1 MSSALWWK
9 IGGISGALAVSFGAF
24 GAHALRDR
32 VSDEKILAAY
42 NTGAHYHLVHSFAL
56 LACSYLNKPQSNIAG
71 SLFLSGIV
79 LFSGSLY
86 MLGMSENRKW
96 GAITP
101 IGGLGFIA
109 GWLVL
114 AFAKLKTKSL

>member
-1 MSSALWWK
+1 MPFWWRA
-9 IGGISGALAVSFGAF
+9 GGISGALAVAFGAF

-32 VSDEKILAAY
+32 ITDQRILAAY
-42 NTGAHYHLVHSFAL
+42 NTGAQYHLVHSFAL
-56 LACSYLNKPQSNIAG
+56 LACSYLTKPQQNIAG
-71 SLFLSGIV
+71 GLFLSGIT

-86 MLGMSENRKW
+86 MMGVTENKAW

-114 AFAKLKTKSL
+114 AFARLKMKSI